1 MKIAFIIKGLI
12 KNKFRLTEEIMDPFP
27 AAEIFE
33 TKQAFHAVELA
44 KNVVE
49 NNFTHII
56 AVGGDGT
63 LSEVVNGMALSGK
76 ENLPVLG
83 LLSYGTAND
92 FSKTT
97 KLYGSI
103 SQLKNLIENNST
115 RKIDI
120 GNVKFTG
127 KNQMPEERYFINIGD
142 IGIGGQI
149 VENINTGK
157 KIFNADMTFF
167 LETLKAMFSYKRSKV
182 KCRCKEFNWEGK
194 TLSMVIANGKYF
206 GSGLCIAPD
215 AELSDGK
222 LNMVILGDVT
232 IVDYLKNLSKVKRGE
247 KIIDPE
253 VFYKE
258 ANEIEIIPLESK
270 CPIDLDGEFIGY
282 AHATFKIIPGKID
295 FLMP

>member
-44 KNVVE
+44 KNAVE

-142 IGIGGQI
+142 IPMQ
-149 VENINTGK
+149 
-157 KIFNADMTFF
+157 
-167 LETLKAMFSYKRSKV
+167 
-182 KCRCKEFNWEGK
+182 
-194 TLSMVIANGKYF
+194 
-206 GSGLCIAPD
+206 
-215 AELSDGK
+215 
-222 LNMVILGDVT
+222 
-232 IVDYLKNLSKVKRGE
+232 
-247 KIIDPE
+247 
-253 VFYKE
+253 
-258 ANEIEIIPLESK
+258 
-270 CPIDLDGEFIGY
+270 
-282 AHATFKIIPGKID
+282 
-295 FLMP
+295 